1 MCVCDFSLLE
11 GLGNVFGNTGK
22 NIPGGILKKKQNQ
35 KLVVHLDTRNWEFRD
50 GTQPFS
56 EKCLSLA

>member
-1 MCVCDFSLLE
+1 MFLE
-11 GLGNVFGNTGK
+11 TQAKIYQEAFK
-22 NIPGGILKKKQNQ
+22 KKKQKL